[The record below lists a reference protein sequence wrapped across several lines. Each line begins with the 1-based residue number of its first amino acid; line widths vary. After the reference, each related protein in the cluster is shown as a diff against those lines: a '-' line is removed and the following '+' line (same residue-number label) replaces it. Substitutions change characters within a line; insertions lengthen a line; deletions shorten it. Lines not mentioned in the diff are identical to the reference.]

1 MEVNEDE
8 RLFSKS
14 IKDAKE
20 LEVLYNKKMSEVV
33 DKLKTFHNH
42 AIHPSIKCYVV
53 GNGLSRKG
61 LNLNN
66 ITRKYANSRAT
77 KKSFVIGCNYL
88 YREFEPDLLIA
99 QDTKVLFDMVKD
111 NVEIPVVAP
120 LLKYNWARQNGSAE
134 LKNFYA
140 LRFPS
145 FQMTRWNSGDVAIY
159 VAALLGFHLI
169 EYIGFDGGASS
180 IYRKDDGVS
189 FVKQVTTNRRITA
202 LRKSFDNIKI
212 NRYEDKLQSPSL

>member
-66 ITRKYANSRAT
+66 ITRKYAKILKE
-77 KKSFVIGCNYL
+77 KKQDSF
-88 YREFEPDLLIA
+88 
-99 QDTKVLFDMVKD
+99 T
-111 NVEIPVVAP
+111 
-120 LLKYNWARQNGSAE
+120 
-134 LKNFYA
+134 
-140 LRFPS
+140 
-145 FQMTRWNSGDVAIY
+145 
-159 VAALLGFHLI
+159 
-169 EYIGFDGGASS
+169 
-180 IYRKDDGVS
+180 
-189 FVKQVTTNRRITA
+189 
-202 LRKSFDNIKI
+202 
-212 NRYEDKLQSPSL
+212 